1 LTYRYPDT
9 GRGIVNVDLHLRRG
23 QFVVITGRIGA
34 GKTTLLRALLG
45 LLPLQAG
52 TIHWNGT
59 PVPDPAAWFVP
70 PRCAYTP
77 QIPLLFS
84 APLRDNLLLGLPD
97 VTVDLTQAVHTAVL
111 ERDLAEM
118 EAGLDTLVGARGVK
132 LSGGQVQ
139 RAAAARMFARAP
151 ELLVFDD
158 LSSALDVET
167 EGLLWER
174 IFAHESDNGRGPD
187 RPTCLVVSHR
197 RAALQR
203 ADHVIVLKD
212 GQVADEGTLAPLLAR
227 CDEMRRLWQVFE
239 GHDQTG
245 GQAP

>member
-1 LTYRYPDT
+1 M
-9 GRGIVNVDLHLRRG
+9 
-23 QFVVITGRIGA
+23 
-34 GKTTLLRALLG
+34 
-45 LLPLQAG
+45 
-52 TIHWNGT
+52 
-59 PVPDPAAWFVP
+59 P

-97 VTVDLTQAVHTAVL
+97 VSVDLARAVHTAVL

-118 EAGLDTLVGARGVK
+118 EAGLDTLVGAKGVK
-132 LSGGQVQ
+132 LSGGQAQ

-174 IFAHESDNGRGPD
+174 IFAPSGHNGHGPE

-203 ADHVIVLKD
+203 ADHIIVLKD
-212 GQVADEGTLAPLLAR
+212 GQVADEGALAPLLGR
-227 CDEMRRLWQVFE
+227 CDEMRLLWQVFE
-239 GHDQTG
+239 GDEPTG
-245 GQAP
+245 GEGRRPPAVGRRPPPVDSGAWTML